1 MRLVLTTTAALLFTA
16 LPTHA
21 DERSECLAGIARL
34 RSATAA
40 RPVPANRDTLLGTLR
55 RAEREA
61 GVRQFDDCVGILKAS
76 ASGGGKSSR
85 DDDDAEEGAETEDM
99 FGFTEGTSILEKGKF
114 EISGAGE
121 GAFGKRLGRYRTGG
135 LGGSFA
141 FAPVDGLSIELGA
154 VGNSVSIRDVPGLDN
169 RHGGGF
175 GGFSAELKWQAIKRG
190 DASPVGLTFIVEPG
204 ASFRDAEAGGRG
216 RGVGLEGRIALDAE
230 LVPRRLFGGLNLI
243 YELDKFRPRG
253 VNLFN
258 GEAEPLEGVS
268 SGPCQPYAED
278 DALETCVASARR
290 KSAERSSLL
299 GLSGALAF
307 QINPNVFIG
316 GEVRYLRSY
325 AGLGLNSF
333 EGHAVFVGP
342 TLYAKLSE
350 NVSISAAYS
359 AQIAGK
365 SEATPGRRL
374 DLDNFARHQAKLKI
388 SYEF

>member
-1 MRLVLTTTAALLFTA
+1 MRLVLTTTAVLLLAAAPAF
-16 LPTHA
+16 A
-21 DERSECLAGIARL
+21 DERSECLAGIGRL
-34 RSATAA
+34 RSAAAA
-40 RPVPANRDTLLGTLR
+40 RPVPANKDALQGRLR

-61 GVRQFDDCVGILKAS
+61 GERQFDDCVEILRAGAGEGAKN
-76 ASGGGKSSR
+76 GG
-85 DDDDAEEGAETEDM
+85 DDDDPDEGAETEDM
-99 FGFTEGTSILEKGKF
+99 FGFTQGTSLLEKGKF
-114 EISGAGE
+114 EISGVGE

-141 FAPVDGLSIELGA
+141 SAPVDGLSIEIGA
-154 VGNSVSIRDVPGLDN
+154 AGNSFSIRDVPGLDN
-169 RHGGGF
+169 RNGGDF
-175 GGFSAELKWQAIKRG
+175 GGFSTELKWQAIKRG
-190 DASPVGLTFIVEPG
+190 AGSPVGLTFIVEPG
-204 ASFRDAEAGGRG
+204 VSFRDADAGGRG

-230 LVPRRLFGGLNLI
+230 LIPKRLFGGLNLI
-243 YELDKFRPRG
+243 YELEKFRPRG
-253 VNLFN
+253 RNLFN

-290 KSAERSSLL
+290 RSAERSSLL

-325 AGLGLNSF
+325 SGLGLNSF

-350 NVSISAAYS
+350 TVSISAAYS
-359 AQIAGK
+359 AQMAGK

-374 DLDNFARHQAKLKI
+374 DLDNFARQQAKLKI